1 MAIGT
6 AIFVLGLIWLLIVY
20 RGFRQ
25 IVLWLA
31 LLALLGGALVIGNEF
46 YQKKKYGVL

>member
-6 AIFVLGLIWLLIVY
+6 AIFVPGLIWLLIVY

-31 LLALLGGALVIGNEF
+31 LLARGALLQMNG
-46 YQKKKYGVL
+46 